1 MKIFPAIDIIG
12 GKAVRLTKGNY
23 DTMETFGD
31 PSDFVKSFAEE
42 GATCLHMVDL
52 DGAKSGQ
59 TDNFSTVE
67 KICKLLPETEIGGGI
82 RDIER
87 IRRYLDVGVTRV
99 ILGTAAVKDPS
110 FLDEAVRLFGDA
122 IAVGVDS
129 KNGFAATDGWEKV
142 SQKSAFEFCA
152 SLPERGVKT
161 VIFTD
166 VSCDG
171 MMKGTNLSL
180 FSRLSEIPSLNV
192 IASGGITY
200 YEEIKA
206 LSEMNLYGAILGK
219 ALYKDL
225 LSLKKAILIAEGE
238 K

>member
-1 MKIFPAIDIIG
+1 
-12 GKAVRLTKGNY
+12 
-23 DTMETFGD
+23 
-31 PSDFVKSFAEE
+31 
-42 GATCLHMVDL
+42 MVDL
-52 DGAKSGQ
+52 DGARSGQ

-87 IRRYLDVGVTRV
+87 IRRYLDVGVKRV
-99 ILGTAAVKDPS
+99 ILGTAAVKDPA

-122 IAVGVDS
+122 IAVGIDS
-129 KNGFAATDGWEKV
+129 KNGFAATDGWDKV
-142 SQKSAFEFCA
+142 SRKSAFEFCA

-166 VSCDG
+166 ISCDG

-180 FSRLSEIPSLNV
+180 FSRLSEIPSLDV

-219 ALYKDL
+219 ALYKNL